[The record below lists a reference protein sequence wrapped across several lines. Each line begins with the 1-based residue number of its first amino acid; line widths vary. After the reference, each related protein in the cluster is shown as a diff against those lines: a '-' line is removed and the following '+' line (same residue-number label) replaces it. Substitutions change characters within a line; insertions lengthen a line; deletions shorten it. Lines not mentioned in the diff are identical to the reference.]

1 MFNSRVLPLRR
12 RQSRI
17 KNYFAENRLFAVRSI
32 VAGVL
37 AAGMLMLVGAR
48 LFYLQVL
55 RHDYYYGLAQG
66 NRIRTEPIP
75 PSRGLI
81 LDRHGVVLADN
92 LPAFQIELVRE
103 QVGDARSVDAMLA
116 QLVGIGLLR
125 PEEVAGI
132 RRTIMLHKVYDSVPI
147 KLQLTE
153 EEMALFA
160 VHRHQF
166 TGVDIRTR
174 LARHYPLGQTA
185 VHAIGYVSAINEQD
199 LKSIDG
205 DEYAGTSLIGKLGVE
220 SAYEVQLHGRRG
232 SREILVN
239 AAGRPVDKQ
248 GDFTPHLDIRPPIAG
263 DDLILGL
270 DIRVQKA
277 AEDAL
282 AGHRGSVVALDPKT
296 GDVIAL
302 ASLPGFDPN
311 GFVRGLTVGQYGQ
324 LRDDID
330 IPLLNRAL
338 RGAYPPGS
346 TVKPLYALAGQKY
359 NIFTPSQQEFCGGV
373 FTLPGSSHQYRDDEK
388 HGFLDMRHAI
398 ARSCDVYFYRLAERL
413 GIDRMADFMKTFGYG
428 DLTGVDIPGEK
439 AGLYASP
446 EWKRRAFKRAA
457 DQVWFPGET
466 ISMGIGQGA
475 ITVTPLQQAHFA
487 GEIGERGKIIATP
500 RLVSAIRTAG
510 STEIVPRAPRLEK
523 PVDNIA
529 TPEQWAVVTEGMEAV
544 VLPGGTG
551 YASGVNP
558 RYKFAGK
565 TGTAQVFTIKQT
577 DSTKSKIADERHRD
591 HAWFIAYA
599 PADDPKIAVA
609 VLVENGGFG
618 AAAAAPIARKVLDA
632 YLLGADA
639 PADFKKPNAPATTP
653 GAASPAVP
661 VPMAHPK
668 HAATTAANL
677 LVTGTF

>member
-1 MFNSRVLPLRR
+1 MVRN

-17 KNYFAENRLFAVRSI
+17 KNYFAENRLFAVRSVI
-32 VAGVL
+32 AGVMAVAL
-37 AAGMLMLVGAR
+37 LLVVGAR

-55 RHDYYYGLAQG
+55 KHDYYATLSQG
-66 NRIRTEPIP
+66 NRIRTEPLP

-92 LPAFQIELVRE
+92 RPAFQIELVRE
-103 QVGDARSVDAMLA
+103 QVGDAKALDATLA
-116 QLVGIGLLR
+116 QLVGIGLLHA
-125 PEEVAGI
+125 EEVGNI
-132 RRTIMLHKVYDSVPI
+132 RRTILLHKVYESVPV

-160 VHRHQF
+160 VHRYQF
-166 TGVDIRTR
+166 SGVDIRTR
-174 LARHYPLGQTA
+174 LARHYPLGESA
-185 VHAIGYVSAINEQD
+185 VHAIGYVSAINEAD
-199 LKSIDG
+199 LKQIDS

-220 SAYEVQLHGRRG
+220 GAYEQQLHGRRG

-239 AAGRPVDKQ
+239 AAGRPVDKI
-248 GDFTPHLDIRPPIAG
+248 GELKVPLEVRPPVAG

-270 DIRVQKA
+270 DIRVQKV

-282 AGHRGSVVALDPKT
+282 AGRRGAVVAIDPKT
-296 GDVIAL
+296 GDVIAM

-311 GFVRGLTVGQYGQ
+311 GFVRGLTLSQYAA

-346 TVKPLYALAGQKY
+346 TVKPLYALAALKY
-359 NIFTPSQQEFCGGV
+359 NILTPSQEEFCGGF
-373 FTLPGSSHQYRDDEK
+373 FTLPGSSNRYRDDKK
-388 HGFLDMRHAI
+388 HGFLNMRQAI
-398 ARSCDVYFYRLAERL
+398 AQSCDVYFFRVAERL
-413 GIDRMADFMKTFGYG
+413 GITRMDEFMKAFGYG
-428 DLTGVDIPGEK
+428 SLTGIDIPGEK

-446 EWKRRAFKRAA
+446 EWKKHAFKRAA

-466 ISMGIGQGA
+466 ISMGIGQGP
-475 ITVTPLQQAHFA
+475 ITVTPLQQSHFA
-487 GEIGERGKIIATP
+487 AEIAERGQVIATP

-510 STEIVPRAPRLEK
+510 SSEIVPRAPRLLK
-523 PVDNIA
+523 PVDIA
-529 TPEQWAVVTEGMEAV
+529 TSDQWDVITDGMV
-544 VLPGGTG
+544 GTMSMPGGTG
-551 YASGVNP
+551 FASGVGA
-558 RYKFAGK
+558 RYKIAGK

-577 DSTKSKIADERHRD
+577 DSTRAKIVDERRRD

-632 YLLGADA
+632 YLLGPDV
-639 PADFKKPNAPATTP
+639 PADPKKPVVPPAEHIAAVAAGSGPAP
-653 GAASPAVP
+653 
-661 VPMAHPK
+661 
-668 HAATTAANL
+668 L
-677 LVTGTF
+677 